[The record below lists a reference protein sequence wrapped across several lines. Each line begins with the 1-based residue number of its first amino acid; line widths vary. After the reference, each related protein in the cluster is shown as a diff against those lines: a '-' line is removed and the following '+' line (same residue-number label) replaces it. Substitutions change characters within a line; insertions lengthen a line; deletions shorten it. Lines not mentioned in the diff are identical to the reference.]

1 MVRLRATCL
10 LRTSVAVFVATVAAA
25 TLSPLAAQDHSGQP
39 ITIIVAQ
46 PAGGAADV
54 IARLLAQ
61 RIGESLQTKVD
72 VENRPGDA
80 AMPDSTPDSM
90 PTLREF
96 AAAPADGHTLL
107 FVSTSTLIAQAMH
120 PDDRFDLTTL
130 TPVTEVGAGPLVL
143 TTRNS
148 FPVNTLGDVIAY
160 AKKDPRR
167 LVLAAGGGTGS
178 AAYLAAEVLKARA
191 GIEVAL
197 VAYQGGGPAL
207 DNLLAGHID
216 LVLDAMTVIGPR
228 AAAGTLKPLAVT
240 SPQRSPA
247 LPDVPTVMEA
257 GLSDYAFVHWFGLLA
272 PANTPPAIARRLR
285 DEVAKALASSDVVE
299 ELARQG
305 MRPLATEPEQWRA
318 YIASELEHYA
328 EVIKDAGI
336 KPE

>member
-1 MVRLRATCL
+1 MVRLRSVCL
-10 LRTSVAVFVATVAAA
+10 LWTRVAFIVATFAAA
-25 TLSPLAAQDHSGQP
+25 VLRPVEAQDVSGRP
-39 ITIIVAQ
+39 ITIIVGR
-46 PAGGAADV
+46 PAGGATDV

-61 RIGESLQTKVD
+61 KLSEGLHTHVE

-80 AMPDSTPDSM
+80 AMPA
-90 PTLREF
+90 LREF

-107 FVSTSTLIAQAMH
+107 FISTSTLIAQALH
-120 PDDRFDLTTL
+120 PGDPFDVTTL
-130 TPVTEVGAGPLVL
+130 TPVTEVAAGPLIL

-167 LVLAAGGGTGS
+167 LVFAAGGGTGS
-178 AAYLAAEVLKARA
+178 AAYLAAEALKAKA
-191 GIEVAL
+191 GIDVAL
-197 VAYQGGGPAL
+197 LAYKGGGPAL
-207 DNLLAGHID
+207 DSLLEGHID

-228 AAAGTLKPLAVT
+228 ARAGTLKPLVVT

-257 GLSDYAFVHWFGLLA
+257 GISDYAFVHWFGILA

-285 DEVAKALASSDVVE
+285 DEVAKALVSSGVVD
-299 ELARQG
+299 ELDRQG

-318 YIASELEHYA
+318 YLKSELEHYV
-328 EVIKDAGI
+328 EVIKEAGI